1 MYSFEKNTIARME
14 KFILRLHE
22 KYYKELQKLS
32 CTAYVTKEPV
42 TFEERLSGEKKE
54 LKEGEHWGDLF
65 DCAWFHFQGNVPE
78 GYAAEELVLLLDI
91 SGEGLCFDAQGTP
104 VIGLTHGS
112 VVWEYGSVRKHTVPL
127 TLLPVCDNRIDIWV
141 DGGCNDLFGKYVESG
156 DLKEAAVAKCY
167 PELRALY
174 YDAFVLKEAFEN
186 LPEGPRRSSI
196 LKCVNDAMN
205 VMYDY
210 TEDEAVQARKILRRE
225 LNKQGGDPSL
235 TIDFI
240 GHAHIDLAWLW
251 PIRETIRKGARTFA
265 TVDKMMDRFED
276 YRFGFSQPQLL
287 AWMKQYYPAI
297 FEAMKRRVKEGRV
310 EVQGAMWVEADTNLI
325 GGESLVRQMVYGTR
339 FWKEEFDQEVDNI
352 WIPDVFGYTA
362 ALPQLMVKSGMKY
375 FMTQKMSWNDHN
387 EFPYHTFRW
396 RGIDGSEVLTHMLPE
411 ETYNSQ
417 ASAASIRTIEK
428 NYHEKGTC
436 EGALAL
442 FGIGDG
448 GGGPGTYH
456 LEKLKRL
463 KNLEGFSPARQ
474 RFARDFFHDID
485 HNVEEFPCWNGE
497 LYLEKHR
504 GTYTTQA
511 RNKKYN
517 RLMEQALR
525 EWEFAAV
532 LGMLYGEKEYPEE
545 ELNEI
550 WKEVLL
556 YQFHDIIPGSS
567 IKRVYDECIPRYEAM
582 FAKVQDRIHALYES
596 LVSGTAAVNSLS
608 FARTEYVQHEG
619 RWYCVSLPAMGYARL
634 KEEAKRS
641 EVVAVGERMIRNGKL
656 QVKFDEAGHI
666 VSIWDIEHKKEALAA
681 GSTANALQVYDDEDG
696 DAWDIEVYYDE
707 KTPRQFQLVSQKTSL
722 EGLDAVMY
730 QEYVFGSSRLTQ
742 RIFLRQD
749 RNYVEFDTWVDWHE
763 KDRMLRVQFPV
774 DVLNNE
780 VTCDIQYGSIRRST
794 TKNTSWD
801 KTQFEICAHKWIDL
815 SRDDYGVALMND
827 CKYGYKV
834 FDNVLDMA
842 ILRSSNYPGEQA
854 DLGEHRLRYAL
865 YPHAGNERMARVE
878 QAAWAFNNP
887 VAVYTGRAEKQ
898 MPESFLSVD
907 CPNVEITAVKR
918 AEYSN
923 NIIIRVNERDG
934 VHTKTVMYLPD
945 EIKGIFGCNL
955 LEKKEETKAI
965 WKDGRIEIDLKPFEV
980 MTIGLEV

>member
-1 MYSFEKNTIARME
+1 MYSFEKNTVIRME
-14 KFILRLHE
+14 KFVRRLQE
-22 KYYKELQKLS
+22 KYYKEMETLS

-42 TFEERLSGEKKE
+42 PFADRLSGEKKE
-54 LKEGEHWGDLF
+54 LQIGDHWGELF
-65 DCAWFHFQGNVPE
+65 DCAWFHFTGRIPE
-78 GYAAEELVLLLDI
+78 GISQEELVLLIDI

-127 TLLPVCDNRIDIWV
+127 NLLPVKDGEIDVWV

-156 DLKEAAVAKCY
+156 DLKEAGIAKCY
-167 PELRALY
+167 PQLRGLY
-174 YDAFVLKEAFEN
+174 YDTFVLKEAFEN

-205 VMYDY
+205 IMYDY
-210 TEDEAVQARKILRRE
+210 TEEEAVKARKILSRE
-225 LNKQGGDPSL
+225 LEKKGGTPSL

-265 TVDKMMDRFED
+265 TVDKMMDRFAD

-287 AWMKQYYPAI
+287 EWMKQYYPSI
-297 FEAMKRRVKEGRV
+297 FEAMKKRVKEGRA
-310 EVQGAMWVEADTNLI
+310 EVQGGMWVEADTNLI
-325 GGESLVRQMVYGTR
+325 GGESLVRQILYGTR
-339 FWKEEFDQEVDNI
+339 FWKEEFDQEVDNM
-352 WIPDVFGYTA
+352 WIPDVFGYSA
-362 ALPQLMVKSGMKY
+362 ALPQIMKKSGLKY

-396 RGIDGSEVLTHMLPE
+396 KGLDGSEVLTHMLPE

-428 NYHEKGTC
+428 KYHEKGVC
-436 EGALAL
+436 EGALSL

-456 LEKLKRL
+456 LEKLDRL

-474 RFARDFFHDID
+474 RFARDFFRDID
-485 HNVEEFPCWNGE
+485 HDTEEYPCWNGE

-517 RLMEQALR
+517 RLMEEALR
-525 EWEFAAV
+525 ELEFASV
-532 LGMLYGEKEYPEE
+532 LGMLYGGKTYPKE
-545 ELNEI
+545 ELDRI

-567 IKRVYDECIPRYEAM
+567 IKRVYEECIPRYEAM
-582 FAKVQDRIHALYES
+582 YAEVKSRIREMYES
-596 LVSGTAAVNSLS
+596 VLEGPAAVNSLS
-608 FARTEYVQHEG
+608 FERTEYVEHEG
-619 RWYCVSLPAMGYARL
+619 EWYCVQLPAMGCAPLER
-634 KEEAKRS
+634 KAERS
-641 EVVAVGERMIRNGKL
+641 EELAISENQICNGKL
-656 QVKFDEAGHI
+656 RVTFDEMGHI
-666 VSIWDIEHKKEALAA
+666 SSIRDMENEKEVLPA
-681 GSTANALQVYDDEDG
+681 GQKANTLHVYDDADG

-707 KTPRQFQLVSQKTSL
+707 KTPEAFRLVSQQTSL
-722 EGLDAVMY
+722 EGVDAVMY
-730 QEYVFGSSRLTQ
+730 QEYAYGNSKLVQ

-749 RNYVEFDTWVDWHE
+749 SACIEFDTSVEWQE
-763 KDRMLRVQFPV
+763 KDKMLRTQFPV
-774 DVLNNE
+774 DVFNNQ

-801 KTQFEICAHKWIDL
+801 KSQFEICAHKWIDL

-827 CKYGYKV
+827 CKYGHKV
-834 FDNVLDMA
+834 FDNVLDLA
-842 ILRSSNYPGEQA
+842 LLRSSNYPGEQA
-854 DLGEHRLRYAL
+854 DLGNHRFRYAL
-865 YPHAGNERMARVE
+865 YPHAGNERAAQVE
-878 QAAWAFNNP
+878 QKAWAFNHP
-887 VAVYTGRAEKQ
+887 VAIYEGGKKNRI
-898 MPESFLSVD
+898 PESFLSVD
-907 CPNVEITAVKR
+907 KANVEITAVKCS
-918 AEYSN
+918 EDGGS
-923 NIIIRVNERDG
+923 IIVRLNERDG
-934 VHTKTVMYLPD
+934 RNTKTALSLPD
-945 EIKGIFGCNL
+945 VVKGVFACNL
-955 LEKKEETKAI
+955 LEKERTKAVRI
-965 WKDGRIEIDLKPFEV
+965 DGKIELDMKPFEIR
-980 MTIGLEV
+980 TIGLMI